1 MNVNLEDL
9 GSCRR
14 KLTLELPAEQIRAE
28 YDSRLALWAKSAS
41 VPGFRK
47 GRAPKAVLEKR
58 FAREIL
64 EDVRDSL
71 VPKSYHEAIRE
82 KNLDPVEILDFQ
94 DPTLELGRPASF
106 SVTVEVAPEF
116 ELPDYRAFSISA
128 PVEAVTEEQVTAML
142 DSLRRQQA
150 SYEDLKE
157 GPARADDLVQVDF
170 TGTIDGKPIDEV
182 DPGAKG
188 LGQASGFWVS
198 LNDQAFLP
206 GFAEGL
212 KSVGIG
218 ETRTIESAFAPDF
231 TVKGIAGRTAVF
243 QTTVRAI
250 RRPTFPEMDEAFLKP
265 YGVKSVDEL
274 RERIREGLGADRDR
288 QREEKIRDEILKRL
302 LEQTRIAALPET
314 QVSRETQNSIYDLVR
329 RTSQRGVPQEKIV
342 EQKEKI
348 FESASKGAR
357 ESVAIRFILHR
368 VAQKESVAI
377 PEGSLEAYIRME
389 ARRRGVQETVVV
401 RQLQKR
407 GGAMDELRENLRR
420 QAALEWLRNHVT
432 VTE

>member
-14 KLTLELPAEQIRAE
+14 KLTLEISEEQIRSE
-28 YDSRLALWAKSAS
+28 YDSRLAAWAKSAS

-47 GRAPKAVLEKR
+47 GHAPKAVLEKR
-58 FAREIL
+58 FAKEIL
-64 EDVRDSL
+64 EDVRDTL

-82 KNLDPVEILDFQ
+82 KKLDPVEILDFQ
-94 DPTLELGRPASF
+94 DPVVELGKPMSI
-106 SVTVEVAPEF
+106 SVTIETAPEF
-116 ELPDYRAFSISA
+116 ELPDYRAFSIPA
-128 PVEAVTEEQVTAML
+128 RVEAVTEEQVTEML
-142 DSLRRQQA
+142 DSVRRQHA
-150 SYEDLKE
+150 TYSDLTDD
-157 GPARADDLVQVDF
+157 PAQADDLVQVDF
-170 TGTIDGKPIDEV
+170 TGTIDGKPVDEV

-188 LGQASGFWVS
+188 LGQAKGFWVS
-198 LNDQAFLP
+198 LNDHAFLP

-212 KSVGIG
+212 KTARIG

-243 QTTVRAI
+243 QVTVQAI
-250 RRPTFPEMDEAFLKP
+250 RRPALPEINGEFLKP
-265 YGVKSVDEL
+265 FGVDSVESL
-274 RERIREGLGADRDR
+274 RARIREELESVRDR
-288 QREEKIRDEILKRL
+288 RREEMIRDEILRRL
-302 LEQTRIAALPET
+302 LEQTRIEALPET

-329 RTSQRGVPQEKIV
+329 RTTQQGVPQEKIV

-348 FESASKGAR
+348 FENATKGAR
-357 ESVAIRFILHR
+357 EAIAIRFILHR
-368 VAQKESVAI
+368 IAEKESVEL
-377 PEGSLEAYIRME
+377 PPGSLEAYIRME
-389 ARRRGVQETVVV
+389 ARRKNVQETVVL

-407 GGAMDELRENLRR
+407 GAMDSVRENLHR

>member
-1 MNVNLEDL
+1 MKVNLEDL

-14 KLTLELPAEQIRAE
+14 KLTLEIPEDQVRSE
-28 YDSRLALWAKSAS
+28 YESRLTAWAKSAS

-58 FAREIL
+58 FARDVL
-64 EDVRDSL
+64 EDVRDTL
-71 VPKSYHEAIRE
+71 VPKAYHEAIRE
-82 KNLDPVEILDFQ
+82 QKLDPVEILDFQ
-94 DPTLELGRPASF
+94 DPVVDLGKPMTI
-106 SVTVEVAPEF
+106 SVTVEVAPAF
-116 ELPDYRAFSISA
+116 DLPDYRAFSIPA
-128 PVEAVTEEQVTAML
+128 PVEAVTDEQVTEMQ
-142 DSLRRQQA
+142 DSLRRQHA
-150 SYEDLKE
+150 KYEDLTE
-157 GPARADDLVQVDF
+157 GPAQAEDLVQVDF
-170 TGTIDGKPIDEV
+170 TGTIDGKPVDEV

-188 LGQASGFWVS
+188 LGQATGFWVS
-198 LNDQAFLP
+198 LNDHAFLP

-212 KSVGIG
+212 KTARIG

-243 QTTVRAI
+243 QVTVRAI
-250 RRPTFPEMDEAFLKP
+250 RRPQLPEINEAFLKP
-265 YGVKSVDEL
+265 FGVDSVESL
-274 RERIREGLGADRDR
+274 RGRIREELESARDHR
-288 QREEKIRDEILKRL
+288 REEKIRDEILRRL
-302 LEQTRIAALPET
+302 LEQTRIEALPET

-368 VAQKESVAI
+368 VAEKESIEI
-377 PEGSLEAYIRME
+377 PPGSLENFIRME
-389 ARRRGVQETVVV
+389 ARRKNVQETVVL

-407 GGAMDELRENLRR
+407 GAMDGVRENLRR